1 MRKVV
6 GVCADGREWRKEIDE
21 TNTTLSAD
29 CGFEKNIFTSTSWPH
44 GPQKPKVKRITSS
57 ITDAEIGRA
66 SGRRRVGVVVPAP
79 QLRTTEK

>member
-6 GVCADGREWRKEIDE
+6 GVCELHRKVSE
-21 TNTTLSAD
+21 TNTTLKRIAVLK
-29 CGFEKNIFTSTSWPH
+29 KNIFTSTSWPH

>member
-1 MRKVV
+1 
-6 GVCADGREWRKEIDE
+6 VCRAGREWRKEIE
-21 TNTTLSAD
+21 TNTTLSARVAVLK
-29 CGFEKNIFTSTSWPH
+29 ENIFTSNTSWPH

>member
-1 MRKVV
+1 VPT
-6 GVCADGREWRKEIDE
+6 GAEWRKVCE
-21 TNTTLSAD
+21 TNTTLNAD
-29 CGFEKNIFTSTSWPH
+29 CGFEKNIFTSNTSWPH